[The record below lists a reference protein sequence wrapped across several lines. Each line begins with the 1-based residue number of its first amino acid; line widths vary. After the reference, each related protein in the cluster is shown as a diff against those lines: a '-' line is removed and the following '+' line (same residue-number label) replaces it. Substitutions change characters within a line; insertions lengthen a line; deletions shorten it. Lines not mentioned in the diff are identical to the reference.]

1 MENQSGA
8 KGFTAAITAFV
19 IGIIAVIAA
28 AIYGLVTRVS
38 PLVLICEGVVLASL
52 IVLLVICLKAKSKI
66 SAQLLKEEI
75 SPYASVNKNEIYKL
89 FDMIEDAKD
98 RRDKSN
104 AFAAA
109 GAVAATADILASD
122 DGKEKTD
129 EAKSADDSKSD
140 NGQAKTDA
148 DDSSLKPV
156 DKKADEETKSSD
168 KKDKKEKKEK
178 KLFGR
183 RATDKTDQPGT
194 ESADNP
200 DDTRKDDKTMGE
212 YDYDGRGGRR
222 RTDADPN
229 ARARDPYARRRQGY
243 DPYYDDVYYN
253 EYGEPV
259 RRRRPPAA
267 YDPYYGGDVYYN
279 EYGEPVRRRPA
290 QDPYARGD
298 VYYNEYGEPVRRRR
312 PPQDP
317 YARQGQ
323 PPRRRPAGE
332 GQPQRRR
339 PAPDQAAERKPAPEA
354 AAPADT
360 AAQTDAENTAAAAQ
374 AVPEAPVNTAPARP
388 DNYYEDD
395 YVPIVLPDDDPVDDD
410 YYAHSTKRSAA
421 GVARSDRDE
430 GRAPARRSAAGVRY
444 DDRPPV
450 PASRYEDE
458 MDDYE
463 PVPVVVPVFEDE
475 DDYAPRSNYDD
486 RRDYDNAPDSRRGAP
501 ANYDDEDDY
510 VRIAI
515 PVEEGDDPVQTE
527 KDIPRMPVP
536 KKNISKVK
544 IGKIRRK
551 KITRNSRKYK
561 KFRAS
566 VHSLDDYLH
575 NFSLKA
581 KK

>member
-1 MENQSGA
+1 MTFLELA
-8 KGFTAAITAFV
+8 KARYSVRKF
-19 IGIIAVIAA
+19 
-28 AIYGLVTRVS
+28 
-38 PLVLICEGVVLASL
+38 
-52 IVLLVICLKAKSKI
+52 KS
-66 SAQLLKEEI
+66 
-75 SPYASVNKNEIYKL
+75 
-89 FDMIEDAKD
+89 DMIEDAKD

-109 GAVAATADILASD
+109 GAVAAAADILASD

-129 EAKSADDSKSD
+129 EAKPADDSKSD

-259 RRRRPPAA
+259 RRRRPP
-267 YDPYYGGDVYYN
+267 
-279 EYGEPVRRRPA
+279 
-290 QDPYARGD
+290 
-298 VYYNEYGEPVRRRR
+298 
-312 PPQDP
+312 QDP

-360 AAQTDAENTAAAAQ
+360 AAQTAAENTAAAAQ

-463 PVPVVVPVFEDE
+463 PVPVVVPVFEDD

-486 RRDYDNAPDSRRGAP
+486 RRDYDNTPDSKRGAP

-510 VRIAI
+510 VRISI